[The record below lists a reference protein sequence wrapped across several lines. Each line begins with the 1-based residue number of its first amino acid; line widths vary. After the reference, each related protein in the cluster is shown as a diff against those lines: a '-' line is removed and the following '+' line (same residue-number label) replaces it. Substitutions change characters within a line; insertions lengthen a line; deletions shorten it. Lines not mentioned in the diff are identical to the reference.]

1 MPDRSPS
8 RCRLCILVAA
18 LFAATGGVAPAG
30 RAQQVSGSIGASLT
44 ILAPIAAQQP
54 HVTGFDVRRDG
65 VVRIE
70 ATLARSA
77 AAERGET
84 GGVTMSRLVRARI
97 SSFAAASTED
107 ASPLASRLFSRGAER
122 LLYVAK
128 LTHLSRALDAR
139 DAEPVELRV
148 EYLVVPGT

>member
-30 RAQQVSGSIGASLT
+30 WAQQVSGSIGASLT

-54 HVTGFDVRRDG
+54 RVTGFDVRRDG

-77 AAERGET
+77 AAERG
-84 GGVTMSRLVRARI
+84 
-97 SSFAAASTED
+97 
-107 ASPLASRLFSRGAER
+107 
-122 LLYVAK
+122 
-128 LTHLSRALDAR
+128 
-139 DAEPVELRV
+139 
-148 EYLVVPGT
+148 